1 MNKLN
6 FSTIITTLLAV
17 LFIGAIFVF
26 PSESIE
32 ASKHGISL
40 WFNTLFPAQFPFI
53 IGANILI
60 GIGAVNFI
68 GVLLEPIMRPIF
80 NISGT
85 GAFPFIMGMLSGCP
99 VGSKITGDLRHK
111 KEISYLDATRIMSIC
126 NNSGLLFILGT
137 VAIGM
142 FKNAQIGFHLIIIT
156 YLSAL
161 STGLLFRFWGS
172 SEKPI
177 ASFDKNALFKKAYR
191 KQIEFRINNRKTIGT
206 LLSESIMNAME
217 VVVKIGGF
225 VIFFCVVSTL
235 LSLSPVIPFLE
246 YILSPVFSLFNIDK
260 ALYTGL
266 LVGLIEVTN
275 GIDMITQTSA
285 PLKQQLI
292 TSACLLSWC
301 GLSIHA
307 QAISMTTHTDIKA
320 GPYLLSKIIQ
330 TVFAGIYA
338 TFYYNIIL

>member
-17 LFIGAIFVF
+17 LFIGAIFIF
-26 PSESIE
+26 PSEAIE
-32 ASKHGISL
+32 ASRHGISL

-60 GIGAVNFI
+60 GIGAVNLI
-68 GVLLEPIMRPIF
+68 GVLLEPIMRSIF

-99 VGSKITGDLRHK
+99 VGSKITGDLRHTN
-111 KEISYLDATRIMSIC
+111 EISHSDATRIMSIC

-137 VAIGM
+137 VAIGL
-142 FKNAQIGFHLIIIT
+142 FKNAQIGFQLIFIT

-161 STGLLFRFWGS
+161 STGLLFRFWGPT
-172 SEKPI
+172 EKNKLSIERNP
-177 ASFDKNALFKKAYR
+177 LLKKAFN
-191 KQIEFRINNRKTIGT
+191 KQIEFRINNKKSIGT

-260 ALYTGL
+260 SLYRGL
-266 LVGLIEVTN
+266 LIGLIEVTN
-275 GIDMITQTSA
+275 GIDLIAHSTA

-292 TSACLLSWC
+292 TTSCLLSWC

-307 QAISMTTHTDIKA
+307 QAISMVAHTDIKIA
-320 GPYLLSKIIQ
+320 PYLGAKIIQ
-330 TVFAGIYA
+330 TALAGIYA
-338 TFYYNIIL
+338 YILF